1 MSMQL
6 VCTLKIYGPSCLMN
20 LGRVAFQ
27 VQTIKKIHCVILQ
40 LITSIVGMSA
50 RASKMYPLGTYY
62 NIMDVHSKLQLC

>member
-1 MSMQL
+1 
-6 VCTLKIYGPSCLMN
+6 MN

-27 VQTIKKIHCVILQ
+27 VQTIKKIHCAILQ

-62 NIMDVHSKLQLC
+62 NIMDAHSKLQLC